1 MIGEIVAKKD
11 KNIEVTINDIER
23 GNQPI
28 QQVMIGKRLIGEVI
42 PDNDRFKAIMV
53 NDQTNF
59 FVRSQEEGLA
69 MIIQEYHL
77 HQH

>member
-28 QQVMIGKRLIGEVI
+28 QQVLIGKRLIGEVI
-42 PDNDRFKAIMV
+42 PDNDRFKAMMTGG
-53 NDQTNF
+53 QTSF

>member
-1 MIGEIVAKKD
+1 MAKKD

-53 NDQTNF
+53 NDQTTF